1 MLILEDMTD
10 KLNPIDLLD
19 KTKVY
24 QFIKATKSRNTIDKF
39 SLPKD
44 KKSLQKLLKS
54 IGKWMNWHEAK
65 NSV

>member
-1 MLILEDMTD
+1 M
-10 KLNPIDLLD
+10 NPSDLLD

-24 QFIKATKSRNTIDKF
+24 QFIKATESRNTIDKL

-44 KKSLQKLLKS
+44 KKSLDKLLKS
-54 IGKWMNWHEAK
+54 IQKWMNWHDAQ

>member
-1 MLILEDMTD
+1 MKPEDLI
-10 KLNPIDLLD
+10 D

-24 QFIKATKSRNTIDKF
+24 QFIKVTESRNTIDKL

-54 IGKWMNWHEAK
+54 IEKWMKWHEAQ

>member
-1 MLILEDMTD
+1 MLTLEDMID

-24 QFIKATKSRNTIDKF
+24 QFIKATESRNTIDKL

-54 IGKWMNWHEAK
+54 IEKWMNWHNEQ

>member
-1 MLILEDMTD
+1 M
-10 KLNPIDLLD
+10 KPSDLLD

-24 QFIKATKSRNTIDKF
+24 QFIKATESRNTIDKL

-54 IGKWMNWHEAK
+54 IEKWMSWHNAQ

>member
-1 MLILEDMTD
+1 MKPT
-10 KLNPIDLLD
+10 DLLD

-24 QFIKATKSRNTIDKF
+24 QFIKATESRNTIDKL

-44 KKSLQKLLKS
+44 KKSLDKLLKS
-54 IGKWMNWHEAK
+54 IEKWMNWHDAQ

>member
-1 MLILEDMTD
+1 MKPE
-10 KLNPIDLLD
+10 DLLD

-24 QFIKATKSRNTIDKF
+24 QFIKATESRNTIDKL

-54 IGKWMNWHEAK
+54 IEKWMKWHVAQLAESQK
-65 NSV
+65 SGGKK

>member
-1 MLILEDMTD
+1 MKAE
-10 KLNPIDLLD
+10 DLLD

-24 QFIKATKSRNTIDKF
+24 QFIKSTESRNTIDKL

-44 KKSLQKLLKS
+44 KKSLYKLLKS
-54 IGKWMNWHEAK
+54 IQKWMNWHDAQ

>member
-1 MLILEDMTD
+1 MKPE
-10 KLNPIDLLD
+10 DLLD

-24 QFIKATKSRNTIDKF
+24 QFIKSTESRNTIDKL

-44 KKSLQKLLKS
+44 KKSLNELLKS
-54 IGKWMNWHEAK
+54 IQKWMNWHEAQ